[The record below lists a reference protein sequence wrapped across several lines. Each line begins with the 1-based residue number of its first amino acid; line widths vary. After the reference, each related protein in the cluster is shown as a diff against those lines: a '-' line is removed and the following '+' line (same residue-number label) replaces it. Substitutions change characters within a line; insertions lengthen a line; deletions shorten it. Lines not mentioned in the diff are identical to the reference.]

1 MEEQVDTQRRA
12 KQGEEYWRGHVER
25 SKSFAGTLEE
35 YCLSNGVSKSSLHRY
50 RQRFGAASR
59 KKRSAFVKV
68 ARAPGPVATKAA
80 SRGSRLPDPRWVA
93 ELLMALGGDER

>member
-12 KQGEEYWRGHVER
+12 RQSEEYWRGHVDR

-35 YCLSNGVSKSSLHRY
+35 YCLANSLSKSSLNRY
-50 RQRFGAASR
+50 RLRFGAASR

-68 ARAPGPVATKAA
+68 VGAPGPVETKVP
-80 SRGSRLPDPRWVA
+80 SRASRLPDPKWVA
-93 ELLMALGGDER
+93 ELLMALGGE